1 MIKPV
6 LLIEAAEEKALAS
19 RDHLDEHECLR
30 KWPFDRDN
38 CEIFR
43 DDKVFHPAVT
53 LIHRG
58 SINHKQNQNH
68 LSDGIAREK
77 ERKEYSS
84 LLIKFE
90 FSRGE
95 NNTKSRQSYVSLS
108 NE

>member
-1 MIKPV
+1 MGTNVYVSGRSIGTIVKSFETIKFS
-6 LLIEAAEEKALAS
+6 I
-19 RDHLDEHECLR
+19 
-30 KWPFDRDN
+30 
-38 CEIFR
+38 
-43 DDKVFHPAVT
+43 HPAVT
-53 LIHRG
+53 LIQRG

>member
-6 LLIEAAEEKALAS
+6 LLIEEKALAS
-19 RDHLDEHECLR
+19 RDHLDGHERLR

-68 LSDGIAREK
+68 LSNRIAREK
-77 ERKEYSS
+77 ERIGIF
-84 LLIKFE
+84 LA
-90 FSRGE
+90 
-95 NNTKSRQSYVSLS
+95 S
-108 NE
+108 NKIRIFKR